1 MTIKIVT
8 DSTITVDPELIE
20 KYNITIVPLAIL
32 IDGVLY
38 QDTDLS
44 AETFMTKMKASK
56 HLPKTSQP
64 PVGVFTEVY
73 DRLSEDGSQIISI
86 HLTKA
91 LSGTVEAARQGAML
105 SNAEVTVIDSDFIDQ
120 GLRFQV
126 VEAAKLAAQGASKED
141 IIAATI
147 ETKNNTELYIGI
159 ANLDNLVK
167 GGRVNRVTGVL
178 SGLLNIKIVMEFVDN
193 NLQPM
198 LKGRGNKT
206 FQKWLDDF
214 MTKISGRKVK
224 HIGISHAEN
233 LTFAQH
239 MRDQLQPFVTEKISV
254 LDTNSTVATHTGPG
268 AWALLI
274 EFEAN
279 S

>member
-1 MTIKIVT
+1 MT

-44 AETFMTKMKASK
+44 AETFMAKMKASK

-73 DRLSEDGSQIISI
+73 DRLAEDGSQIISI

-105 SNAEVTVIDSDFIDQ
+105 SNADVTVIDSDFIDQ

-126 VEAAKLAAQGASKED
+126 VEAAKLAAQGATKEE
-141 IIAATI
+141 IIAAAI
-147 ETKNNTELYIGI
+147 KTKNNTELYIGI

-214 MTKISGRKVK
+214 MSKISGRKVK

-233 LTFAQH
+233 LTFAHH
-239 MRDQLQPFVTEKISV
+239 MRDQLQPFVAEKISV

-274 EFEAN
+274 EFE
-279 S
+279 

>member
-239 MRDQLQPFVTEKISV
+239 MRDQLQPFVAEKISV

-274 EFEAN
+274 EFE
-279 S
+279 

>member
-8 DSTITVDPELIE
+8 DSTITVEPELIE
-20 KYNITIVPLAIL
+20 KYGITIVPLAIL

-44 AETFMTKMKASK
+44 AAQFMAKMKDSK
-56 HLPKTSQP
+56 NLPKTSQP
-64 PVGVFTEVY
+64 PVGVFAETY
-73 DRLSEDGSQIISI
+73 DKLAADGSQIISI

-105 SNAEVTVIDSDFIDQ
+105 SNADVTVLDSDFIDQ
-120 GLRFQV
+120 ALKFQV
-126 VEAAKLAAQGASKED
+126 IEAAEMAAQGAAKDE
-141 IIAATI
+141 IIQAV
-147 ETKNNTELYIGI
+147 TKTKKNTELYIGI

-167 GGRVNRVTGVL
+167 GGRVSRVTGVL
-178 SGLLNIKIVMEFVDN
+178 SGLLNIKVVMELVDN
-193 NLQPM
+193 TLEPL

-214 MTKISGRKVK
+214 TKKVATQK
-224 HIGISHAEN
+224 IKEIGISHAEN
-233 LTFAQH
+233 LTFANH
-239 MRDQLQPFVTEKISV
+239 MKEQLQAVVGKKISV

-268 AWALLI
+268 AWAVMI
-274 EFEAN
+274 EFE
-279 S
+279 

>member
-8 DSTITVDPELIE
+8 DSTITVAPELIK
-20 KYNITIVPLAIL
+20 KYDITVVPLAIL

-38 QDTDLS
+38 QDTDLT
-44 AETFMTKMKASK
+44 AESFMEKMKASK
-56 HLPKTSQP
+56 NLPKTSQP
-64 PVGVFTEVY
+64 PVGVFSEIY
-73 DRLSEDGSQIISI
+73 DKLSEDGSEIISI

-105 SNAEVTVIDSDFIDQ
+105 SHADVTVLDSDFIDQ
-120 GLRFQV
+120 GLTFQV
-126 VEAAKLAAQGASKED
+126 IEAAKLAAAGATKEE
-141 IIAATI
+141 IIAATMT
-147 ETKNNTELYIGI
+147 TKANTELYIGI

-178 SGLLNIKIVMEFVDN
+178 SGLLNIKIVMEFVDTT
-193 NLQPM
+193 LQPM

-206 FQKWLDDF
+206 FQKWLDSF
-214 MTKISGRKVK
+214 ESSITGRKVK
-224 HIGISHAEN
+224 QIGISHAEN
-233 LTFAQH
+233 LPFAMH
-239 MRDQLQPFVTEKISV
+239 MKEQLQPLVKQDIPV

-274 EFEAN
+274 EFEK
-279 S
+279 

>member
-8 DSTITVDPELIE
+8 DSTITVEPELIE
-20 KYNITIVPLAIL
+20 KYGITIVPLAIL

-44 AETFMTKMKASK
+44 AAQFMSKMKVSK
-56 HLPKTSQP
+56 NLPKTSQP
-64 PVGVFTEVY
+64 PVGVFSEVY
-73 DRLSEDGSQIISI
+73 DQLAEDGSQIISI

-105 SNAEVTVIDSDFIDQ
+105 SNADVTVIDSDFIDQ
-120 GLRFQV
+120 GLKFQV
-126 VEAAKLAAQGASKED
+126 IEAAKLAAEGATKEE
-141 IIAATI
+141 ILAAI
-147 ETKNNTELYIGI
+147 EKTKKNTELFIGI

-178 SGLLNIKIVMEFVDN
+178 SGLLNIKVVMELVDTS
-193 NLQPM
+193 LEPM

-206 FQKWLDDF
+206 FQKWLDEFAD
-214 MTKISGRKVK
+214 KITGRQIKE
-224 HIGISHAEN
+224 IGISHAEN
-233 LTFAQH
+233 IPFSEL
-239 MRDQLQPFVTEKISV
+239 MRDKLQPSVDKKIPI

-268 AWALLI
+268 AWALMI
-274 EFEAN
+274 EFE
-279 S
+279 

>member
-44 AETFMTKMKASK
+44 AETFMAKMKASK

-73 DRLSEDGSQIISI
+73 DRLAEDGSQIISI

-105 SNAEVTVIDSDFIDQ
+105 SNADVTVIDSDFIDQ

-126 VEAAKLAAQGASKED
+126 VEAAKLAAQGATKEE

-147 ETKNNTELYIGI
+147 KTKKNTELYIGI

-214 MTKISGRKVK
+214 MTKISERKVK

-239 MRDQLQPFVTEKISV
+239 MRDQLQPFVAEKISV

-274 EFEAN
+274 EFE
-279 S
+279 

>member
-8 DSTITVDPELIE
+8 DSTITVAPELIE
-20 KYNITIVPLAIL
+20 KYDITVVPLAIL

-38 QDTDLS
+38 QDTDLT
-44 AETFMTKMKASK
+44 AENFMEKMKASK
-56 HLPKTSQP
+56 NLPKTSQP
-64 PVGVFTEVY
+64 PVGVFSEIY
-73 DRLSEDGSQIISI
+73 DKLSEDGSEIISI

-105 SNAEVTVIDSDFIDQ
+105 SHADVTVLDSDFIDQ
-120 GLRFQV
+120 GLTFQV
-126 VEAAKLAAQGASKED
+126 ITAAKLAAAGATKEE
-141 IIAATI
+141 IIAATK
-147 ETKNNTELYIGI
+147 ETKANTELYIGI

-178 SGLLNIKIVMEFVDN
+178 SGLLNIKIVMEFVDTT
-193 NLQPM
+193 LQPM

-206 FQKWLDDF
+206 FQKWLDSF
-214 MTKISGRKVK
+214 ESKISGRKVK
-224 HIGISHAEN
+224 QIGISHAEN
-233 LTFAQH
+233 LPFALH
-239 MRDQLQPFVTEKISV
+239 MKEQLQPLVTQDIPV

-274 EFEAN
+274 EFEK
-279 S
+279 

>member
-8 DSTITVDPELIE
+8 DSTITVDPELIK
-20 KYNITIVPLAIL
+20 KYDITIVPLAIL

-44 AETFMTKMKASK
+44 AETFMKKMKASK
-56 HLPKTSQP
+56 ILPKTSQP
-64 PVGVFTEVY
+64 PVGVFSEIY
-73 DRLSEDGSQIISI
+73 DKLSEDGSEIISI

-105 SNAEVTVIDSDFIDQ
+105 SHANVTVLDSDFIDQ
-120 GLRFQV
+120 GLSFQV
-126 VEAAKLAAQGASKED
+126 IKAAKLAASGATKEE
-141 IIAATI
+141 IIAATK
-147 ETKNNTELYIGI
+147 ETKENTELYIGI
-159 ANLDNLVK
+159 SNLDNLVK

-178 SGLLNIKIVMEFVDN
+178 SGLLNIKIVMEFVDTT
-193 NLQPM
+193 LQPM

-206 FQKWLDDF
+206 FQKWLDTF
-214 MTKISGRKVK
+214 ESRISERKVK
-224 HIGISHAEN
+224 QIGISHAEN
-233 LTFAQH
+233 LSFAMH
-239 MRDQLQPFVTEKISV
+239 MKEQLQPLVKQDIPV

-274 EFEAN
+274 EFEK
-279 S
+279 